1 MVALW
6 LQVVQY
12 PSITTPRRA
21 NFTTSQALLSGMLRT
36 SLTIGALVAVC
47 TAMAQPNPYGC
58 HYFRQ
63 GYHPHPVATAADR
76 TQIEETIARSDTFD
90 ILHYDISLDLTDYAG
105 QQLVGTTTVNFRALM
120 PDQDHIRFDLFAL
133 TVDSVV
139 GANGPLSY
147 TYDGAFLRVALPA
160 ALAEGE
166 EDSVTVH
173 YHGEPHRDLEWG
185 GFYFESN
192 YMYNLGIG
200 ISSIPPNFGKVWYP
214 CFDSFV
220 ERATYTYH
228 VKSAGTYRLHG
239 QGDFLG
245 EVQLGG
251 DTVIRSFHLPQA
263 IPTHLSAVAVADY
276 AQQEYVHPG
285 VNGDIPVRLSAKPA
299 NLSAMGTRFVDLPA
313 AIDACEHWYGA
324 YPFDRVG
331 YVLTTDGA
339 LEIPTNVAYPQF
351 MTGQSVGSNR
361 GLLAHELGHHWWG
374 DIVTPYVHNDMWLKE
389 GPAEYSGHLVEEWI
403 GGSAAMMRTVKD
415 NTLYILKQAHVN
427 DDGFQPL
434 SPMPDPHI
442 YGTHT
447 YYKGAAV
454 MHNLRGYM
462 GDEAFRQAMRD
473 VQVQYAETAITAVGF
488 KDALEAVSGQDLD
501 PFFDAWVFAPG
512 YAAFEVRNMAST
524 QQGTDWTV
532 DLTIGQK
539 LYGTGQYHQTVPIDL
554 TLFAADGTTHDERI
568 MVGGEMSTATVT
580 APFQPVMAALNRYA
594 RLNQSRMDHEITIV
608 PGVNFDN
615 ILPYVDFRLYGDVLV
630 DSTFV
635 RVDHMWSAPDQEPV
649 AADIITMSNTHYW
662 NVDGLW
668 PEGTVLRGR
677 LYYYGNGA
685 NQLDNALIAGNEAG
699 LLVVYRPHPDST
711 WSVYADQVVNAGI
724 LTNGTGYITMNNL
737 RKGQYAFAKSTAQV
751 GISDLGDD
759 ATAPLRLHP
768 VPTNGTLN
776 ISGEVRTATNV
787 VLDVLAVDGRVVQR
801 EVRAVSGAFTTAVD
815 LGQLRAGSYLL
826 RATTTIGDVLG
837 TERFELVR

>member
-1 MVALW
+1 
-6 LQVVQY
+6 
-12 PSITTPRRA
+12 
-21 NFTTSQALLSGMLRT
+21 
-36 SLTIGALVAVC
+36 
-47 TAMAQPNPYGC
+47 MAQPNPYGC
-58 HYFRQ
+58 HFFRQ

-76 TQIEETIARSDTFD
+76 TQIAETIARSDTFD
-90 ILHYDISLDLTDYAG
+90 ILHYDISLDVTDYNG
-105 QQLVGTTTVNFRALM
+105 QLLKGATTVHFRALM
-120 PDQDHIRFDLFAL
+120 PDLAGITFDLFDL
-133 TVDSVV
+133 TVDSVLHQGSPV
-139 GANGPLSY
+139 DFA
-147 TYDGAFLRVALPA
+147 YDGAFLRVQLPA
-160 ALAEGE
+160 AMGEGE
-166 EDSVTVH
+166 EDSLAVYYQGV
-173 YHGEPHRDLEWG
+173 PHRDPEWG
-185 GFYFESN
+185 GFYFASN
-192 YMYNLGIG
+192 YIYNLGIG
-200 ISSIPPNFGKVWYP
+200 ISTIPPNFGKVWYP

-228 VKSAGTYRLHG
+228 VKSAGTYRFHG

-251 DTVIRSFHLPQA
+251 DTVVRSYHLPQP
-263 IPTHLSAVAVADY
+263 IPTYISAVAVADY
-276 AQQEYVHPG
+276 AQEEYTHTG
-285 VNGDIPVRLSAKPA
+285 ANGDIPVKLNAKPA
-299 NLSAMGTRFVDLPA
+299 NLSAMVTRFVDLPA
-313 AIDACEHWYGA
+313 TIDACEHWYGP
-324 YPFDRVG
+324 YPYDRVG

-339 LEIPTNVAYPQF
+339 LEIATNIAYPQF

-374 DIVTPYVHNDMWLKE
+374 DHISPYVHNDMWLKE

-403 GGSAAMMRTVKD
+403 GGAAAMMRTVKD
-415 NTLYILKQAHVN
+415 NTLFILKQAHIN

-454 MHNLRGYM
+454 LHNLRGYM
-462 GDEAFRQAMRD
+462 GNEAFRQAMSD
-473 VQVQYAETAITAVGF
+473 IQVQFANTAITAEGF
-488 KDALEAVSGQDLD
+488 KEALELTSGQDLD

-512 YAAFEVRNMAST
+512 YAGFEVRNWTAT
-524 QQGTDWTV
+524 QQGAAWSV

-539 LYGTGQYHQTVPIDL
+539 LYGTDQYHQQVPLDL
-554 TLFAADGTTHDERI
+554 TLWAADGTTHD
-568 MVGGEMSTATVT
+568 VQVVAGGEQSTALVS
-580 APFQPVMAALNRYA
+580 APFQPVMVALNRYA
-594 RLNQSRMDHEITIV
+594 KLNQSRMDHEITIV

-635 RVDHMWSAPDQEPV
+635 RVDHMWSAPDQEPL

-685 NQLDNALIAGNEAG
+685 NQLDNALIAGNEQG

-711 WSVYADQVVNAGI
+711 WSVYADQTVNAGI

-759 ATAPLRLHP
+759 APAPLRLHP
-768 VPTNGTLN
+768 VPTNGLLN
-776 ISGEVRTATNV
+776 ISGEVRSATNV
-787 VLDVLAVDGRVVQR
+787 ILDVLAVDGRVVLR
-801 EVRAVSGAFTTAVD
+801 EVRPVSGAFTAAVD
-815 LGQLRAGSYLL
+815 LGQLRAGGYLL
-826 RATTTIGDVLG
+826 RATTTTGDVLG